1 MLFVTLCKVVQT
13 FKSGFKWKLPGAK
26 FCYGAVFYALKQG
39 QESFELLYTVS
50 YEAQAGSSS
59 ESVNGTPAYV
69 YSVSI

>member
-1 MLFVTLCKVVQT
+1 MKAPR
-13 FKSGFKWKLPGAK
+13 SKL
-26 FCYGAVFYALKQG
+26 GAVFYALKQG

>member
-1 MLFVTLCKVVQT
+1 MYM
-13 FKSGFKWKLPGAK
+13 KLKP
-26 FCYGAVFYALKQG
+26 
-39 QESFELLYTVS
+39 LYTVS